1 MLKLSAAIAAVAM
14 LSGCATS
21 RAMPDRLNDFSP
33 VMPQTQVQDRVV
45 DGSIYSG
52 GANDGLFGDRKAYR
66 VGDLITIL
74 LREKTNALKEATGVV
89 ERKQINESLSAL
101 QLGRLASPG
110 GFPLSTDSNLG
121 DEKEISSDGSGSATQ
136 MNQLGGDIT
145 VSVVRVLPN
154 GNLVVRGEK
163 LITLN
168 HGDEYVQVSGVI
180 RPDDIQPDNTILSK
194 RIANAQITY
203 SGEGQMNDATK
214 MAWGNAFFL
223 KFWPF

>member
-1 MLKLSAAIAAVAM
+1 MKALLAISGLSIMLMGCSAH
-14 LSGCATS
+14 
-21 RAMPDRLNDFSP
+21 RPMPDRINDFSP
-33 VMPQTQVQDRVV
+33 VVPQTEIEDRVV

-89 ERKQINESLSAL
+89 ERTSENNALSAL

-110 GFPLSTDSNLG
+110 AFPLSTDSTLG
-121 DEKEISSDGSGSATQ
+121 STIKNDGTGSASQ

-145 VSVVRVLPN
+145 VSVVSVLQN

-180 RPDDIQPDNTILSK
+180 RPEDIQPDNTILSK

-214 MAWGNAFFL
+214 VAWGNAFFL